1 MNCDD
6 LFISTIKIELQVKG
20 NIVRI
25 IYNNILSRAV
35 MKSLQCTDGLGR
47 SIGFVIQ
54 KPQREWQIFNRMAN
68 VVSSPLL
75 ADTDGLIIEVADCAT
90 DY

>member
-1 MNCDD
+1 MVGPTDD
-6 LFISTIKIELQVKG
+6 IIKFVYGIP
-20 NIVRI
+20 
-25 IYNNILSRAV
+25 
-35 MKSLQCTDGLGR
+35 
-47 SIGFVIQ
+47 IGFVIQ